1 VSPLAITYLVIAL
14 VGLAFLAL
22 TVLIGEIADI
32 FDVGDDGIG
41 PFNGKVIAVALTA
54 FGATGL
60 LMTFFRV
67 PVLWG
72 ALAAA
77 GSGLAFGLAAWLLVA
92 LLYRQQ
98 ATTEFSLQDLLGRTG
113 EVTVPIAAD
122 QPGYVVI
129 SGPTGTRQYLARS
142 SRGIPIPAGQLVR
155 VSSLAGTVLLV
166 EPLQPA
172 TLVEGPD
179 ARGETR

>member
-1 VSPLAITYLVIAL
+1 MSVLAIAYLVIAL

-22 TVLIGEIADI
+22 TVLVGEIADI
-32 FDVGDDGIG
+32 FDAGDDGVG

-60 LMTFFRV
+60 LMTFFGV

-72 ALAAA
+72 ALVAA
-77 GSGLAFGLAAWLLVA
+77 GSGLAFGLAAWLLVV

-113 EVTVPIAAD
+113 EVTVPLAAD

-142 SRGIPIPAGQLVR
+142 PRGIAIPAGQLVR
-155 VSSLAGTVLLV
+155 VTGLAGTVLLV
-166 EPLQPA
+166 EPLQHA
-172 TLVEGPD
+172 TALEGLD
-179 ARGETR
+179 TRGEAR